1 LITSASA
8 DKKTKWRES
17 WPDSGCYLI
26 GTFSLSRFFKFMSL
40 TSKVL
45 VTGGAGFI
53 GSNLAEELISQGAK
67 VVILDSLITGFREN
81 LEEIKGDFDF
91 IEGDLNDNL
100 AVGKAVD
107 GVEIV
112 FHQAALPSVPRSVEN
127 PSETH
132 QACVNGTFNLL
143 VKAKDAGVRRL
154 VYAASSSAYG
164 DQPTLPK
171 VETMRPE
178 PLSPY
183 AAAKLMGE
191 YYCSVFSR
199 VYGLETIS
207 LRYFNVFGP
216 RQNPSSM
223 YSGVISRFIDALM
236 KDTKPVIYGDGEQ
249 SRDFT
254 YIANVVD
261 ANIKAAMTSNGIG
274 EVMNAANGERI
285 SLNQLLEVLKNIT
298 GRNDV
303 SADFQPERK
312 GDVKHSQADN
322 KKAVEL
328 IGYKKLV
335 DLEEGLRNTID
346 WWRSSRFAAGK
357 VHNGKSEMV

>member
-1 LITSASA
+1 
-8 DKKTKWRES
+8 
-17 WPDSGCYLI
+17 
-26 GTFSLSRFFKFMSL
+26 MSL
-40 TSKVL
+40 TTKCL

-53 GSNLAEELISQGAK
+53 GSNLADELIKQGAK
-67 VVILDSLITGFREN
+67 VTILDNLVTGFREN
-81 LEEIKGDFDF
+81 LDEIGGDFDF
-91 IEGDLNDNL
+91 IEGDLNNDA
-100 AVGKAVD
+100 AVQKAIE
-107 GVEIV
+107 GAEIV

-127 PSETH
+127 PAETH

-154 VYAASSSAYG
+154 IYAASSSAYG

-183 AAAKLMGE
+183 AGAKLMGE
-191 YYCSVFSR
+191 YYCSVFNR
-199 VYGLETIS
+199 VYGLKTVS

-236 KDTKPVIYGDGEQ
+236 SGSRPVIYGDGEQ

-254 YIANVVD
+254 YIANVVN
-261 ANIKAAMTSNGIG
+261 ANINAATTSKGIG
-274 EVMNAANGERI
+274 EVINTANGERI

-298 GRNDV
+298 GKPDV

-322 KKAVEL
+322 SKAVEL
-328 IGYKKLV
+328 IGYEKLV
-335 DLEEGLRNTID
+335 DLEEGLRKTID
-346 WWRSSRFAAGK
+346 WWKSSRFADQSLK
-357 VHNGKSEMV
+357 EEK